1 MKKFAKFIS
10 VTILALA
17 VFMSSSVVANAAGSP
32 YAIYV
37 NTALNC
43 VTVMSV
49 DAYGNET
56 PYKAMVCSAGREGH
70 LTPLGTFSTYG
81 YYDWCYMV
89 DGTYGRYSVRFNGGI
104 LFHSV
109 PYLTKSV
116 DSLEWDQYN
125 LLGQNASL
133 GCIRLSVADCKWI
146 YDNCPYGTKVV
157 VYYDATNPGPLGK
170 PEAIKIDPNSP
181 NRGWDPTDP
190 SPSNPWNSNGIV
202 AGVVAAPVNTSGA
215 GNTTLTY
222 DNFNY
227 IAYADSYGDLKAAFG
242 YDKSLLWYH
251 YNHFGKR
258 EGRVATAL

>member
-1 MKKFAKFIS
+1 MKKLVKFIGCL
-10 VTILALA
+10 VLAVA
-17 VFMSSSVVANAAGSP
+17 VFMSSSVAANAAGVK

-43 VTVMSV
+43 VTIMTV
-49 DAYGNET
+49 DANGVET
-56 PYKAMVCSAGREGH
+56 PYKAMVCSAGRTGH
-70 LTPLGTFSTYG
+70 LTPQGTFSTYG

-109 PYLTKSV
+109 PYLAASPDT
-116 DSLEWDQYN
+116 LEWDQYN

-133 GCIRLSVADCKWI
+133 GCIRLSVADSKWI
-146 YDNCPYGTKVV
+146 YDNCAYGTKVV

-190 SPSNPWNSNGIV
+190 SPANPWN
-202 AGVVAAPVNTSGA
+202 AGAAYYVVAPPVPVG
-215 GNTTLTY
+215 GVTY
-222 DNFNY
+222 ENFNY
-227 IAYADSYGDLKAAFG
+227 VAYADSYGDLKAAFG
-242 YDKSLLWYH
+242 YDRDLLWYH
-251 YNHFGKR
+251 YNYFGKK
-258 EGRVATAL
+258 EGRVVTTF